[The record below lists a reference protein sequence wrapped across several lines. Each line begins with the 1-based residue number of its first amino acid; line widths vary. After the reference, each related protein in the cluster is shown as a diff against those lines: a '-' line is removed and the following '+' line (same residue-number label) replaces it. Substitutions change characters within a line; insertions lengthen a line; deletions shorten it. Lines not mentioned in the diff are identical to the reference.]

1 MEEVTVQELRN
12 YGGQV
17 LTRVEAGESMTVTRD
32 GTPVARLTPLPQP
45 RLSARA
51 LLERW
56 STVPPIN
63 VHTLRDDLAAVL
75 DLDL

>member
-1 MEEVTVQELRN
+1 MDEVTVRELRN

-51 LLERW
+51 LIERW
-56 STVPPIN
+56 SSVPPIDI
-63 VHTLRDDLAAVL
+63 HSLRDNLATVL

>member
-1 MEEVTVQELRN
+1 MDEVSVRELRN

-51 LLERW
+51 LIERW
-56 STVPPIN
+56 SSVPPIDI
-63 VHTLRDDLAAVL
+63 HSLRDDLATVL

>member
-1 MEEVTVQELRN
+1 MDEVSVRELRN

-32 GTPVARLTPLPQP
+32 GTPVARLIPLPQP

-51 LLERW
+51 LIERW
-56 STVPPIN
+56 SSVPPID
-63 VHTLRDDLAAVL
+63 VHSLRDDLATTL

>member
-1 MEEVTVQELRN
+1 MDEVSVRELRN

-51 LLERW
+51 LIERW
-56 STVPPIN
+56 SGVPAIDI
-63 VHTLRDDLAAVL
+63 HSLRDNLATTL

>member
-1 MEEVTVQELRN
+1 MDEVTVRELRN

-51 LLERW
+51 LIERW
-56 STVPPIN
+56 SSVPPIDI
-63 VHTLRDDLAAVL
+63 HSLRDNLAVVL

>member
-1 MEEVTVQELRN
+1 MQEVTVRELRN

-32 GTPVARLTPLPQP
+32 GAPIARLTPMPQP

-51 LLERW
+51 LLDRW
-56 STVPPIN
+56 STVPPID
-63 VHTLRDDLAAVL
+63 VHSLREDLVTVL
-75 DLDL
+75 DLEL

>member
-1 MEEVTVQELRN
+1 MDEVTVRDLRN

-32 GTPVARLTPLPQP
+32 GTPVARLTPMPQP

-51 LLERW
+51 LIERW
-56 STVPPIN
+56 SSVPPIDI
-63 VHTLRDDLAAVL
+63 HSLRDDLATVL

>member
-1 MEEVTVQELRN
+1 MNEVTVRELRN

-17 LTRVEAGESMTVTRD
+17 LTRVEAGEAMTVTRD
-32 GTPVARLTPLPQP
+32 GTPVARLTPLPAP
-45 RLSARA
+45 RLNAQA

-56 STVPPIN
+56 RHVPALDVRN
-63 VHTLRDDLAAVL
+63 LREDLATVV

>member
-1 MEEVTVQELRN
+1 MEEVTVRELRN

-56 STVPPIN
+56 STVPPID
-63 VHTLRDDLAAVL
+63 VHALRDDLATLL